1 MSWVFLHNPCSPPGL
16 SPLLCRLE
24 RLYLESAVQST
35 TLGGLGQN
43 VPGPRLHAENKM
55 GEWALLLSLLKRI
68 LPLLGPYS
76 LKSHSSCN
84 EELSQELALPFLC
97 KHCPC
102 CEAAEAVWRE
112 IFTATGELLFFPFSS
127 PWALLP
133 LCYLLA
139 ISQWAETNS
148 QSGTLLEGDV
158 I

>member
-84 EELSQELALPFLC
+84 EELIQELALPFFANTV
-97 KHCPC
+97 H
-102 CEAAEAVWRE
+102 AVKQQKLSEERSSQ
-112 IFTATGELLFFPFSS
+112 LLVNYCSFPS
-127 PWALLP
+127 LP
-133 LCYLLA
+133 LEPSCHFATYLPFHSEQKQTL
-139 ISQWAETNS
+139 SQARY
-148 QSGTLLEGDV
+148 
-158 I
+158 